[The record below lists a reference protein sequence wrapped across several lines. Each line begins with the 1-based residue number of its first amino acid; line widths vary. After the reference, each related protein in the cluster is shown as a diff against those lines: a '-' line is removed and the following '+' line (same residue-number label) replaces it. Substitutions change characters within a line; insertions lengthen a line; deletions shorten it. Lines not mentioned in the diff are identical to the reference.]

1 MKRAH
6 AAGSAQ
12 PQGRFGI
19 FCIVPPH
26 ILREVGQRGS
36 PAQRNWALTTLAISE
51 QLRGRR
57 SAIGAIALSTPTGE
71 KRRTVYDA
79 QHGSTLPGR
88 RVRSEGEKPTG
99 DPAVDEAYD
108 ALGATYDLYWTAFR
122 RKSVDNRGL
131 RLDGSV
137 HFGES
142 YDNAFWDGTQMV
154 FGDGDGE
161 LFQRFT
167 LSVDVIGHEL
177 THGVTQHEAGLSYA
191 GQSGALNES
200 FSDVFGSLVKQRRL
214 KQDAKDA
221 DWLIGQGLFTKQ
233 VRGAAL
239 RSMKA
244 PGTAYDDPVLGKDPQ
259 PGHMKGY
266 RELPY
271 DNGGVHINSGIPNR
285 AFYLAAIALKGRAWE
300 KAGEIWY
307 RALCHRLK
315 RDSNFS
321 DAAKATAQA
330 AAELFGSSSQEEK
343 SVEMSWKEVG
353 V

>member
-1 MKRAH
+1 MKPEPS
-6 AAGSAQ
+6 AGSAQ
-12 PQGRFGI
+12 PHRSPAI

-26 ILREVGQRGS
+26 ILRELAQRGS
-36 PAQRNWALTTLAISE
+36 PAQRGWALNTLALTE

-57 SAIGAIALSTPTGE
+57 AAIGSIALATPAGE

-79 QHGSTLPGR
+79 QHGSALPGR
-88 RVRSEGEKPTG
+88 RVRGEGEKPCG
-99 DPAVDEAYD
+99 DPAVDEAYE
-108 ALGATYDLYWTAFR
+108 ALGATYDLYWSAFR

-137 HFGES
+137 HYGES

-177 THGVTQHEAGLSYA
+177 THGVTQHEAGLIYEGQA
-191 GQSGALNES
+191 GTLNES
-200 FSDVFGSLVKQRRL
+200 ISDVFGSLVKQRKL

-233 VRGAAL
+233 VKGVAL
-239 RSMKA
+239 RSMKS

-266 RELPY
+266 RDLPY
-271 DNGGVHINSGIPNR
+271 DNGGVHVNSGIPNR

-300 KAGEIWY
+300 KAGQIWY
-307 RALCHRLK
+307 HALCSRLR
-315 RDSNFS
+315 RDSNFH
-321 DAAKATAQA
+321 DAAKATAQS
-330 AAELFGSSSQEEK
+330 AAELFGSGGQEQK
-343 SVEMSWKEVG
+343 AIEMSWKEVG